1 MAPLFLTQT
10 RHRKPSVTMPKPR
23 KTSLETPTSRR
34 KLAVRKGSYFVK
46 ISPGISLGYRRN
58 QGAGVW
64 SVRATDGH
72 GTEWLQKIALSDDLE
87 PAAPPL
93 VLDYWQAIEAARK
106 LARKQ
111 PGAPEDES
119 RPLTVAE
126 VLDRY
131 SDDLKA
137 RNQNVQNAV
146 WVRSH
151 LPGTLLSK
159 PVALLSSRELTHWR
173 DSLLDKISASSVNRL
188 CGSFVAALNLAA
200 AHDHRLKNV
209 WKVGLQALPDAD
221 EDRNVILTDNEVRS
235 LIDGCY
241 RHDAA
246 LGLFAH
252 VMSETGSRPSQIAR
266 LTCADL
272 VADPKRPRVTMPR
285 SGKGGGRNRVSR
297 KSQRVPVAVSLSL
310 AERLKAQAKGRASD
324 APLLLQSDGSSWGS
338 EPSRNYRAAIR
349 EIVQGLGWNA
359 DAITLYSLRHSSV
372 VRQLLAHVPVRIIAT
387 THDTSIG
394 MIERFYSR
402 YISSHS
408 DAHTRAALLDHE
420 PAPAGDH
427 IIALVR

>member
-1 MAPLFLTQT
+1 
-10 RHRKPSVTMPKPR
+10 VPKPR
-23 KTSLETPTSRR
+23 KSSLETPTSRR

-64 SVRATDGH
+64 SVRASDGH
-72 GTEWLQKIALSDDLE
+72 GGEWLKRIAISDDLE

-93 VLDYWQAIEAARK
+93 VLDYWQALDAARK

-111 PGAPEDES
+111 AGAAEDEGK
-119 RPLTVAE
+119 PLTVAE

-131 SDDLKA
+131 EDDLKA
-137 RNQNVQNAV
+137 RDQNVQNAV

-151 LPGTLLSK
+151 LTSALLSK
-159 PVALLSSRELTHWR
+159 PVALLSSRELTRWR
-173 DSLLDKISASSVNRL
+173 DSVLEKISASSVNRL

-200 AHDHRLKNV
+200 AHDHRMKDV

-221 EDRNVILTDNEVRS
+221 EDRNVILPDDKVRA
-235 LIDGCY
+235 LVDGCY

-252 VMSETGSRPSQIAR
+252 VMAETGSRPSQLAR

-272 VADPKRPRVTMPR
+272 VADPKRPRLTMPR
-285 SGKGGGRNRVSR
+285 SGKGGGRNRIAR
-297 KSQRVPVAVSLSL
+297 KSLRVPVPISVQL
-310 AERLKAQAKGRASD
+310 AERLKVAAKGRAAD

-338 EPSRNYRAAIR
+338 EPSRNYRSAVR
-349 EIVQGLGWNA
+349 EVVQGLGWDA
-359 DAITLYSLRHSSV
+359 DEVTLYSLRHSSI
-372 VRQLLAHVPVRIIAT
+372 VRQLLAHVPIRIIST
-387 THDTSIG
+387 THDTSVA

-402 YISSHS
+402 YIADHS
-408 DAHTRAALLDHE
+408 DEHTRAALLDHD
-420 PAPAGDH
+420 APVAANV
-427 IIALVR
+427 IALAR